1 MINYHFNPTYF
12 HFIGEAEA
20 FESPREPG
28 VYAIPLC
35 ATRIKPPECGLR
47 EIQIFNGTSWDIV
60 EDQRGTYYSTD
71 GFFQIIEND
80 NPLKAPENATK
91 ESPPEVPEGH
101 ILKWND
107 GWVVEEIPPPPV
119 FTPQQRLEMMGLTI
133 EDLKDLLGISN

>member
-1 MINYHFNPTYF
+1 MINYHFNPYYF
-12 HFIGEAEA
+12 HFMGAQEA

-28 VYAIPLC
+28 VYAVPLY
-35 ATRIKPPECGLR
+35 ATTIEPPECGLR

-80 NPLKAPENATK
+80 NPSKAPENATK
-91 ESPPEVPEGH
+91 EVPPEVPKGH
-101 ILKWND
+101 YLTWND
-107 GWVVEEIPPPPV
+107 GWVLEEIPPPPV
-119 FTPQQRLEMMGLTI
+119 LTPQQKLENLGLTV

>member
-1 MINYHFNPTYF
+1 MINYHFSPYYF
-12 HFIGEAEA
+12 HFMGAQEA

-28 VYAIPLC
+28 VYAVPLY
-35 ATRIKPPECGLR
+35 ATTIEPPECGLR

-80 NPLKAPENATK
+80 NPLKAPENTTK
-91 ESPPEVPEGH
+91 EVPPEVPEGH
-101 ILKWND
+101 YLTWND
-107 GWVVEEIPPPPV
+107 GWVLEEIPV
-119 FTPQQRLEMMGLTI
+119 LTPQKKLENLGLSI